1 MVDMIFAVSAS
12 LPLLVET
19 FHCEEYWS
27 TARVK
32 VPPLRVEAS
41 LALMSLVL
49 ETGMDLPPAEVE
61 LLAAPEG
68 LLLLLEEQADAVKA
82 AVARMAMIAGD
93 FLAMLRMGDSP

>member
-19 FHCEEYWS
+19 FHCEEYWA
-27 TARVK
+27 TASVK
-32 VPPLRVEAS
+32 VPPLRVETS

-49 ETGMDLPPAEVE
+49 ATGMDLLPAVAEV
-61 LLAAPEG
+61 LAAPEG
-68 LLLLLEEQADAVKA
+68 ALLLLEEQAEAVRA

-93 FLAMLRMGDSP
+93 FLVMLRMGDSP